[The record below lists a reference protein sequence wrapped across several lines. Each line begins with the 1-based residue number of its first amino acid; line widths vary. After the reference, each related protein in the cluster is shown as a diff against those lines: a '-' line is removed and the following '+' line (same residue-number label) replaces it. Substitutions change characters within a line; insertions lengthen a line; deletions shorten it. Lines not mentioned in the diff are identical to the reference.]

1 MKDIFLPKH
10 YLSYHNILYLCSL
23 RINRPIPVSVS
34 SDSCRTI
41 IKQLLDDNATVVGR
55 LVFRK
60 KKINPLSD
68 KNNSPKRR
76 ELFIA
81 INKNKYLMSA
91 YYDLY
96 ETPSP
101 DGKEDKKSLH
111 ARICPK
117 RTYTQKEFVEHI
129 ATFQHLPK
137 NVIGAALDACID
149 ELCDLL
155 ANGNIVELGELGF
168 FSTSLKCL
176 RETDDEKKKIRSES
190 VQFQNV
196 HLRISSTFRNNIK
209 KKMTLERVHS
219 TTKKSKKVVETTEAT
234 RKAEL
239 ELFLKQNVCIN
250 KNEYIQLSGLTRH
263 AAIDELN
270 KFIRQG
276 FLRRRGM
283 GRSTVYVR
291 QEKDTANEI

>member
-1 MKDIFLPKH
+1 
-10 YLSYHNILYLCSL
+10 
-23 RINRPIPVSVS
+23 
-34 SDSCRTI
+34 
-41 IKQLLDDNATVVGR
+41 
-55 LVFRK
+55 
-60 KKINPLSD
+60 
-68 KNNSPKRR
+68 
-76 ELFIA
+76 
-81 INKNKYLMSA
+81 MSA

-219 TTKKSKKVVETTEAT
+219 TTKKSKKVVETTEET
-234 RKAEL
+234 RKTEL

-250 KNEYIQLSGLTRH
+250 KNEYIQLSGLTRCRH
-263 AAIDELN
+263 
-270 KFIRQG
+270 
-276 FLRRRGM
+276 RRTKQLHPARVPAPPRNGKVNGLCTTRKRHSKRNLG
-283 GRSTVYVR
+283 GRRTQRY
-291 QEKDTANEI
+291 KDIEINALSL

>member
-1 MKDIFLPKH
+1 
-10 YLSYHNILYLCSL
+10 
-23 RINRPIPVSVS
+23 
-34 SDSCRTI
+34 
-41 IKQLLDDNATVVGR
+41 
-55 LVFRK
+55 
-60 KKINPLSD
+60 
-68 KNNSPKRR
+68 
-76 ELFIA
+76 
-81 INKNKYLMSA
+81 MSA

-117 RTYTQKEFVEHI
+117 GTYTQKEFVEHVSI
-129 ATFQHLPK
+129 FQHLPK

-219 TTKKSKKVVETTEAT
+219 TTKKSKKAVETTEET

-250 KNEYIQLSGLTRH
+250 KNE
-263 AAIDELN
+263 
-270 KFIRQG
+270 
-276 FLRRRGM
+276 
-283 GRSTVYVR
+283 
-291 QEKDTANEI
+291 